1 MTADN
6 IYSNEMEDREEAR
19 RSKELKDK
27 YLSSMKGL
35 KLTPEQQEFWDTK
48 LSSKLYRMNNYY
60 TILDKEGVKK
70 IMVLNA
76 AQSKILTK
84 FRHNKKIIPKSRQQG
99 ISTLFVAYNLDDCM
113 FKPGFQAGIQSYG
126 QDESDK
132 LQKRALLMWN
142 DLDQNIKDLLNI
154 RLVSSNQKG
163 MTFSNGSVLKIGNF
177 RGDTLQSLHVSELA
191 KIAKKYPEKAREL
204 KTGAF
209 QAVSKNS
216 KITVE
221 STAEGADGLFYEICM
236 QAQALQQ
243 MGVELTPLDFELI
256 FIGWTE
262 DPDCSMVQTPNIPQH
277 KRYLIEELEDYFI
290 SIEKLLNLTLTKAQ
304 KNWYIA
310 KKIELG
316 DDMKQEYP
324 ATLEEAFE
332 QSVHGTI
339 YKKEYDSIVLEHR
352 IQPNLFR
359 PHVPTTVSYDI
370 GVNDETVLTFMQ
382 IHKGRPSIVNVYAA
396 SGESLEHYVAV
407 MEALVVEKHY
417 NITDVLLPH
426 DANVRDFST
435 GRTRLERFRELGV
448 PCRLIK
454 RQSIDDGI
462 EATRQL
468 LKVIWIDSSLE
479 KFISAIQLYRWKIDT
494 KLDVT
499 LRVPLHDWC
508 SNYMDS
514 LKYMAQGVSFDET
527 VYDPYEEN
535 EIEDYEYE
543 GV

>member
-1 MTADN
+1 MTAESFEN
-6 IYSNEMEDREEAR
+6 AVETQEEFSARETLRDE
-19 RSKELKDK
+19 
-27 YLSSMKGL
+27 YINSMSQL
-35 KLTPEQQEFWDTK
+35 KLTEEQQEFWDTK
-48 LSSKLYRMNNYY
+48 LSSKLWRMSHIY
-60 TILDKEGVKK
+60 TILDKEGVKR
-70 IMVLNA
+70 IMSLNA
-76 AQSKILTK
+76 AQTKILTK
-84 FRHNKKIIPKSRQQG
+84 FKHNKKIIPKSRQQG
-99 ISTLFVAYNLDDCM
+99 ISTLFVAYNLDDCI

-142 DLDQNIKDLLNI
+142 DLDPNIKELLNI
-154 RLVSSNQKG
+154 KLVSCNQKG

-221 STAEGADGLFYEICM
+221 STAEGASGLFYEICM
-236 QAQALQQ
+236 QAQALQK
-243 MGVELTPLDFELI
+243 MGAKLTPLDFELI

-262 DPDCSMVQTPNIPQH
+262 DPDCSMTQKPNVPAHKQH
-277 KRYLIEELEDYFI
+277 IVDELEDYFP
-290 SIEKLLNLTLTKAQ
+290 SIEKKLGIKLTQEQ

-339 YKKEYDSIVLEHR
+339 YKKEYDNILLEKR
-352 IQPNLFR
+352 IQPNLFI
-359 PHVPTTVSYDI
+359 PKAPVTVSYDI
-370 GVNDETVLTFMQ
+370 GVNDETVLVFMQ
-382 IHKGRPSIVNVYAA
+382 NHKGRPSIVNVYAN

-407 MEALVVEKHY
+407 MEALVLEKQY
-417 NITDVLLPH
+417 NIVDVLLPH

-448 PCRLIK
+448 PCRLVK
-454 RQSIDDGI
+454 KQSIDDGI

-468 LKVIWIDSSLE
+468 LKVVWIDSSLE
-479 KFISAIQLYRWKIDT
+479 KFISAIQLYRWKTDS
-494 KLDVT
+494 KLNVT

-508 SNYMDS
+508 SNYMDA
-514 LKYMAQGVSFDET
+514 LRYMAQGTNFSET
-527 VYDPYEEN
+527 IYDPYEEDKD
-535 EIEDYEYE
+535 EDYQYE
-543 GV
+543 GL